1 MKKKYY
7 AGIMMVAVSMAVTA
21 CGGGSKSPKS
31 EVAEI
36 SAELEQQM
44 NADDKAAIKEAQ
56 AELKEEGRSNTK
68 AEPETETEE
77 EFDPLQVDISVSGI
91 NPYEQELFEIFGLDN
106 NFPSLRIHLN
116 RNGRIQQMAMGWIPR
131 QAKPKKG

>member
-56 AELKEEGRSNTK
+56 AELKEEGRSNL
-68 AEPETETEE
+68 P
-77 EFDPLQVDISVSGI
+77 
-91 NPYEQELFEIFGLDN
+91 
-106 NFPSLRIHLN
+106 RILLSDFRLKQRKN
-116 RNGRIQQMAMGWIPR
+116 LIRFR
-131 QAKPKKG
+131 

>member
-56 AELKEEGRSNTK
+56 AELKEEGRS
-68 AEPETETEE
+68 
-77 EFDPLQVDISVSGI
+77 L
-91 NPYEQELFEIFGLDN
+91 
-106 NFPSLRIHLN
+106 
-116 RNGRIQQMAMGWIPR
+116 PR
-131 QAKPKKG
+131 QSRKLKQRKNLIRFR

>member
-106 NFPSLRIHLN
+106 KFP
-116 RNGRIQQMAMGWIPR
+116 
-131 QAKPKKG
+131 KPKD

>member
-1 MKKKYY
+1 
-7 AGIMMVAVSMAVTA
+7 
-21 CGGGSKSPKS
+21 
-31 EVAEI
+31 
-36 SAELEQQM
+36 M

-91 NPYEQELFEIFGLDN
+91 NPYEQELFE
-106 NFPSLRIHLN
+106 NFWLR
-116 RNGRIQQMAMGWIPR
+116 
-131 QAKPKKG
+131 